1 MTEILF
7 SNTPAHPTD
16 PPPTVV
22 ENKRLS
28 LAEKQADPAR
38 RIIVNLWM
46 RYKLAKRMSAEAER
60 TYPLARDLQVGLA
73 ATLVEARNSFHAAR
87 SIYYYG
93 HP

>member
-1 MTEILF
+1 MTVHLF
-7 SNTPAHPTD
+7 TNTPADPAD

-22 ENKRLS
+22 ENNRLS
-28 LAEKQADPAR
+28 LAEREADPAR
-38 RIIVNLWM
+38 RILVNLWR

-60 TYPLARDLQVGLA
+60 TYPLARDLQVGLG